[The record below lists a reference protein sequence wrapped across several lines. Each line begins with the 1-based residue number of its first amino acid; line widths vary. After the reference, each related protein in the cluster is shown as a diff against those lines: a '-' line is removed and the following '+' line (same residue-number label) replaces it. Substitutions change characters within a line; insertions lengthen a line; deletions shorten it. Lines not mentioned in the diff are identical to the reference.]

1 MKIYLYSQFHCIGN
15 LSDNSWRKL
24 YFFKNLWIRNL
35 CRILAN
41 RNQKSFKFMVNTG
54 ENYIR
59 FDWAM
64 KRLLRNKANH
74 AVLEGFLS
82 SLIGSRFKIDRF
94 LESESNQDD
103 EEDKYNRVDILA
115 ESENGELC
123 IIEVQNS
130 RELTYFH
137 RMLYGVSKAITEY
150 IGLGNPYD
158 KVRKVYSVNIVYFEL
173 GQGKDYVYHGKT
185 EFRGI
190 HEPHDMLKLS
200 VRQNEKFFGAKE
212 KDLIKRKDAGDLF
225 PEYYVLR
232 VNDFDKVAA
241 TPLDEWMEFL
251 KTGKISEQAQAQG
264 LAEARECLR
273 VDALSESERQAY
285 YRHMESVRHMKSL
298 FDTSRDEGFE
308 EGHEE
313 GYEKGIEEGRKECSL
328 AIARQMKAMG
338 LSKGQIAQA
347 TGLNID
353 DI

>member
-1 MKIYLYSQFHCIGN
+1 
-15 LSDNSWRKL
+15 
-24 YFFKNLWIRNL
+24 
-35 CRILAN
+35 
-41 RNQKSFKFMVNTG
+41 MVQIG

-64 KRLLRNKANH
+64 KRLLRNKANY

-82 SLIGSRFKIDRF
+82 SLIGKRFKIERF
-94 LESESNQDD
+94 LESESNQED

-137 RMLYGVSKAITEY
+137 RMLYGVSKTISEY

-158 KVRKVYSVNIVYFEL
+158 KVRKVYSINIVYFEL

-190 HEPHDMLKLS
+190 HEPHDTLKLS
-200 VRQNEKFFGAKE
+200 VRQNEKFFGTKE
-212 KDLIKRKDAGDLF
+212 KDLLKRKEASDLF

-232 VNDFDKVAA
+232 INDFDKVAT

-251 KTGKISEQAQAQG
+251 KTGRINDEAKAAG

-273 VDALSESERQAY
+273 VDALSDSDRQAY

-298 FDTSRDEGFE
+298 FDTSRDEGY
-308 EGHEE
+308 EE
-313 GYEKGIEEGRKECSL
+313 GYEEGREKGIEEGREKGIEKGMKKGMEKGMEKGREERTL
-328 AIARQMKAMG
+328 EIARQLKAMG
-338 LSKGQIAQA
+338 MSKEQIFQA
-347 TGLNID
+347 TGLNLD
-353 DI
+353 DA